1 MVLDVKDGEF
11 REKLSIGDVAEAP
24 DLVEEVLLKDGSIEE
39 VALYHTNYLESAY
52 IGYLFS
58 GVLTKDLSGTL
69 LKVVPDLMYL
79 NPNMGEQSIRL
90 MQDYLYRIFKY
101 GGGSLDRARFNRKV
115 NEQILFVRLF
125 GESTI
130 VPSTK
135 KPIFILYKKG
145 SAIPP
150 SQKRMLTFASSRV
163 EMDKRLGEVLELAVH
178 TALDL
183 EHPLRRVD
191 SKVINRNIVTGSS
204 VLKDGNLSDYTVG
217 TYMSGDSTELV
228 QQANV
233 TRPIRSDTE
242 VEKFELFLELGK
254 DTYAGLAKAVGISK
268 SKVSKF
274 KELQKLKVWKD
285 GLSD

>member
-135 KPIFILYKKG
+135 KPIFILYKKD